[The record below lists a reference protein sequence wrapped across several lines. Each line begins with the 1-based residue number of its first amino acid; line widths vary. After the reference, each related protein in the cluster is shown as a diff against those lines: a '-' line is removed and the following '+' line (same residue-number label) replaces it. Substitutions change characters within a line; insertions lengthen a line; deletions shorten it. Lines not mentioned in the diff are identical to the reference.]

1 MSEKRICSPKASSE
15 WRKTFKR
22 EVYILDSSQRYSL
35 VLIAILRWESFLP
48 SDLMDSPSTG
58 SWDVLKGSLM
68 QRMKV
73 SVIVIS
79 RYEKSD
85 CAIIDMWGR
94 HIRSLSPDTT
104 LSWYREGIHPKEEEK
119 KKGSILYFVPSI
131 CMMGPV
137 ILSTKRA

>member
-35 VLIAILRWESFLP
+35 VLIAILCWELFLP
-48 SDLMDSPSTG
+48 SDLMLSPSAG
-58 SWDVLKGSLM
+58 SWDVLNGSLM

-79 RYEKSD
+79 RYEK
-85 CAIIDMWGR
+85 
-94 HIRSLSPDTT
+94 IRLRNNR
-104 LSWYREGIHPKEEEK
+104 YVG
-119 KKGSILYFVPSI
+119 
-131 CMMGPV
+131 
-137 ILSTKRA
+137 